1 MISRKTSPEEKK
13 QFDTMLRTVFD
24 ALEYKG
30 YDPITQL
37 ECYMVS
43 EDPVYIT
50 TYNNARALIT
60 ACDMEGLR
68 RYLLELY
75 FGIK

>member
-13 QFDTMLRTVFD
+13 QLDAMLHTVFD
-24 ALEYKG
+24 ALETKG
-30 YDPITQL
+30 YDPIAQI
-37 ECYMVS
+37 EGYMVS
-43 EDPVYIT
+43 NDPIYIT

-60 ACDMEGLR
+60 DCDMEHLR